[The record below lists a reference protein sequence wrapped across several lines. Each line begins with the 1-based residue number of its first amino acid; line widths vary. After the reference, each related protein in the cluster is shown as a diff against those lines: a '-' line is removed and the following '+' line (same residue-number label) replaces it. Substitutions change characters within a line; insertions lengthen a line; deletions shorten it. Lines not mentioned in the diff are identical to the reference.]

1 MYSFFSASQKSKCI
15 IQTEGYIQAI
25 LASQQVLFPLG
36 DPKKKVENIIDNLSE
51 YKKQCYLI
59 TWLSE
64 LRSNFT
70 GGPRGPFS
78 PAGPRKPLKG

>member
-59 TWLSE
+59 TWLYE
-64 LRSNFT
+64 WRSNFT

>member
-1 MYSFFSASQKSKCI
+1 MYNSNWGLHTGNPCKP
-15 IQTEGYIQAI
+15 
-25 LASQQVLFPLG
+25 QVLFPLG

-59 TWLSE
+59 TWLYE
-64 LRSNFT
+64 WRSNFT
-70 GGPRGPFS
+70 GGPREPLS